1 MSAILFSRI
10 ADMSSS
16 RKPSF
21 RCGLFSETQRARKE
35 PGLLRDPILLND
47 ELAPVLTWQRERL
60 QCCQPPRQSE
70 NMATVVQKQP
80 LREGCTDLRFGQAL
94 GALQPDQRRNEV

>member
-1 MSAILFSRI
+1 MHRDS
-10 ADMSSS
+10 DKSSS
-16 RKPSF
+16 RKVGF
-21 RCGLFSETQRARKE
+21 RQILFSETQRARKE
-35 PGLLRDPILLND
+35 PGLLRDPIPLND

-80 LREGCTDLRFGQAL
+80 LREGCTNLRFGQAL
-94 GALQPDQRRNEV
+94 GALQPDHRRNEV